1 MGISKSILSKL
12 NILKKRKEEIEQKIE
27 VSSGSSSENKFSEEN
42 IDEKAMNIAGKIKDC
57 LNGYCKKLNYEGEV
71 PDINE
76 ENREKVKEFMEALC
90 CRYSNVDIIVKNVE
104 EIEDKISN
112 EKIHY
117 YGGLYKGNKQY
128 SGLADVLTN
137 GQRATKERGYLVPLL
152 LVQNAAK
159 FFTQMKSLSDE
170 QISNKQFDKQ
180 FEEIKDVCRVKSIRK
195 GDDKWTKEDGKID
208 KFKEKVIDYKK
219 KLSKQKKENMLPEL
233 AECIVSSI
241 SNNDDVIAMNDMCNS
256 FRADMDKKLKTEPFH
271 VELEGLYGKQSACLI
286 NYKKCIEEIKVQCK
300 LKEDEKENKAQC
312 KPKKD
317 EKENKGKDDI
327 YWFLKYLD
335 MAQETFSSSRKDIK
349 SNYMDAKEYSKEKL
363 KLFIKWSGGK
373 DGLTY
378 GIKIM
383 GNELGGKLKKVVNK
397 NVKKMEKITENAKE
411 VLSEYEKIEK
421 KMSEK

>member
-12 NILKKRKEEIEQKIE
+12 NILKKRKEEIERKIE

-42 IDEKAMNIAGKIKDC
+42 IDKKALNIARKIKNC
-57 LNGYCKKLNYEGEV
+57 LNGYCEKLNYEGEV

-112 EKIHY
+112 KKIHY

-208 KFKEKVIDYKK
+208 KFKEKVVDYKEE
-219 KLSKQKKENMLPEL
+219 LSEQKKENMLPEL

-241 SNNDDVIAMNDMCNS
+241 SNNGDVMAMNDMCNS
-256 FRADMDKKLKTEPFH
+256 FGADMDKKLKTEPFH
-271 VELEGLYGKQSACLI
+271 VELEELYGEQSACLI
-286 NYKKCIEEIKVQCK
+286 NYKKCIEEIK
-300 LKEDEKENKAQC
+300 AQC
-312 KPKKD
+312 NPKKD

-327 YWFLKYLD
+327 CWFLKYLD

-378 GIKIM
+378 VIKIM
-383 GNELGGKLKKVVNK
+383 GNELGGKLKEVVNK
-397 NVKKMEKITENAKE
+397 NVKKMKKITENAKE